1 MANISFGATGT
12 FSSCQSTRRA
22 DPLRRRTPH
31 KLRLQRPKMW
41 LLQPSLVP
49 DLASLSCK
57 TLQEQAVNYLKHY
70 ATKGSKDSQVWNAD
84 LVCYRAASRVLSH
97 QQQAGPGI
105 SAMRSRQTAPS
116 GVGFCKDR
124 AGRGS
129 QHLRG
134 GTWPIIWW
142 SKQWT
147 RWEEI
152 EIAVHCALL
161 PAVKRLC
168 ALLLGALEVAW
179 HSGRRYSDSREAAAA
194 ASCCPRTSWPGEWPE
209 PPLPCSRNSLEQ
221 SPQNLH
227 TDCTAVFLGSEQS
240 PAQNLRA
247 LRSAAQRSHLITSAA
262 LARLSPTHMPF
273 HAWFLL
279 WFLWGKRGNSS
290 VRNLG

>member
-1 MANISFGATGT
+1 MHFDDCRGGQILRSSWRYCYFIVYKIHLTPGSRSARAAWGTCMANISFGATGT
-12 FSSCQSTRRA
+12 LSSCQSTRRA

-57 TLQEQAVNYLKHY
+57 TLQEQAVNYLQHY

-84 LVCYRAASRVLSH
+84 MVCYRAASRVLSH

-129 QHLRG
+129 QNLRG

-142 SKQWT
+142 
-147 RWEEI
+147 
-152 EIAVHCALL
+152 
-161 PAVKRLC
+161 
-168 ALLLGALEVAW
+168 
-179 HSGRRYSDSREAAAA
+179 
-194 ASCCPRTSWPGEWPE
+194 
-209 PPLPCSRNSLEQ
+209 
-221 SPQNLH
+221 
-227 TDCTAVFLGSEQS
+227 
-240 PAQNLRA
+240 
-247 LRSAAQRSHLITSAA
+247 
-262 LARLSPTHMPF
+262 
-273 HAWFLL
+273 
-279 WFLWGKRGNSS
+279 
-290 VRNLG
+290 